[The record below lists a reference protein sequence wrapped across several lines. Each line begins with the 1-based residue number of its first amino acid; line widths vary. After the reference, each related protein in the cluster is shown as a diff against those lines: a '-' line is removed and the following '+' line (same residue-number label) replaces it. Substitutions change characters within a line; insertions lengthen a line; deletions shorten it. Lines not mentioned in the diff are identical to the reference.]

1 MTKVTKK
8 SKKAELVAA
17 AMERKLYASEEEA
30 NNLNNKELYENI
42 MACDRVRA
50 LAVEEANKQAESQN
64 VEVASADQQTDVKA
78 EAKAKRSLPKRNKQE
93 SKPKVQESEKAEEPK
108 ADAEVVSNVTLVV
121 TDVKPFREELLSLI
135 RKDCGMNL
143 ATVKKSGLQKAN
155 YNKCIDFLNKSI
167 EEAMG
172 KFNSGEFEQENTAD
186 GSSVDYVPVNV
197 HIVNKKGEVD
207 THVLNVYV
215 SRIMDRVEQYA
226 EESKVE
232 EMPKQAE
239 AEPQQESNAVVA
251 EEPKADAES
260 VVVAEQ
266 DDRSEEEN
274 EQVNAIVATMEGLHK
289 DNIEKDKALKEA
301 QGKIKSASDMCDK
314 LDRELKVV
322 RKAEAD
328 TKLRQK
334 QMYTDIIS
342 IANQMAATKDENMVG
357 IWELLNKWFD
367 KFVPADGDISVRFDM
382 NKLIAD
388 AKKAD
393 EGKVDEDTDYEGSN
407 VSFINGEV
415 VCPDGVKK
423 KVFKEYKA
431 WCDDCKEYIDYTI
444 EQLDAIGKAKS
455 KAKSKELR
463 KELMADLKE
472 WYGDWADTCESD
484 VVEMVEETMFGLLN
498 HNLSVDMAMSYL
510 VAIVDELDL
519 V

>member
-1 MTKVTKK
+1 M
-8 SKKAELVAA
+8 LF
-17 AMERKLYASEEEA
+17 
-30 NNLNNKELYENI
+30 
-42 MACDRVRA
+42 
-50 LAVEEANKQAESQN
+50 
-64 VEVASADQQTDVKA
+64 
-78 EAKAKRSLPKRNKQE
+78 RS
-93 SKPKVQESEKAEEPK
+93 
-108 ADAEVVSNVTLVV
+108 
-121 TDVKPFREELLSLI
+121 
-135 RKDCGMNL
+135 
-143 ATVKKSGLQKAN
+143 
-155 YNKCIDFLNKSI
+155 
-167 EEAMG
+167 
-172 KFNSGEFEQENTAD
+172 
-186 GSSVDYVPVNV
+186 
-197 HIVNKKGEVD
+197 
-207 THVLNVYV
+207 
-215 SRIMDRVEQYA
+215 
-226 EESKVE
+226 
-232 EMPKQAE
+232 
-239 AEPQQESNAVVA
+239 
-251 EEPKADAES
+251 
-260 VVVAEQ
+260 
-266 DDRSEEEN
+266 
-274 EQVNAIVATMEGLHK
+274 
-289 DNIEKDKALKEA
+289 
-301 QGKIKSASDMCDK
+301 
-314 LDRELKVV
+314 
-322 RKAEAD
+322 AEAD

-357 IWELLNKWFD
+357 IWELLNKWLD

-510 VAIVDELDL
+510 VEIVDELDL

>member
-239 AEPQQESNAVVA
+239 AEPQQERDR
-251 EEPKADAES
+251 KS
-260 VVVAEQ
+260 VV
-266 DDRSEEEN
+266 
-274 EQVNAIVATMEGLHK
+274 
-289 DNIEKDKALKEA
+289 
-301 QGKIKSASDMCDK
+301 
-314 LDRELKVV
+314 
-322 RKAEAD
+322 
-328 TKLRQK
+328 
-334 QMYTDIIS
+334 
-342 IANQMAATKDENMVG
+342 
-357 IWELLNKWFD
+357 
-367 KFVPADGDISVRFDM
+367 
-382 NKLIAD
+382 
-388 AKKAD
+388 
-393 EGKVDEDTDYEGSN
+393 
-407 VSFINGEV
+407 
-415 VCPDGVKK
+415 
-423 KVFKEYKA
+423 
-431 WCDDCKEYIDYTI
+431 
-444 EQLDAIGKAKS
+444 
-455 KAKSKELR
+455 
-463 KELMADLKE
+463 
-472 WYGDWADTCESD
+472 
-484 VVEMVEETMFGLLN
+484 
-498 HNLSVDMAMSYL
+498 
-510 VAIVDELDL
+510 
-519 V
+519 